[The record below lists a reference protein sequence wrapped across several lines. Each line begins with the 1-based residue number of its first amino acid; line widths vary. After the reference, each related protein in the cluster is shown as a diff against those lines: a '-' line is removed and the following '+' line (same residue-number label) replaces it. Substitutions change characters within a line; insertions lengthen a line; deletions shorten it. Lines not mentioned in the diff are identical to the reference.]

1 MSEKIPKSSTTAVH
15 ERMMTLEKSV
25 DLITTVL
32 YVGFA
37 AVLIATLIGLGA
49 ILQSSL
55 AEKTATYLNLVEKVN
70 EGNMKIDE
78 LSNEVKVF
86 KTLYENDKQRVIPKP
101 TR

>member
-49 ILQSSL
+49 ILWYL
-55 AEKTATYLNLVEKVN
+55 TKTKEILNIISVY
-70 EGNMKIDE
+70 
-78 LSNEVKVF
+78 S
-86 KTLYENDKQRVIPKP
+86 
-101 TR
+101 